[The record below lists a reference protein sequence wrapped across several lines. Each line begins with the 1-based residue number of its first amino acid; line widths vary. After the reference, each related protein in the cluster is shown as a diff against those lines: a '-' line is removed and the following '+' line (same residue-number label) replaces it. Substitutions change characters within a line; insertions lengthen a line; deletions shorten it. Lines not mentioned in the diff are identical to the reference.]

1 MDAPVTRENFEED
14 AYLAANPDVKA
25 AVVAGTCDSGRAHFE
40 QIGWQEGRR
49 ARSRSNLA
57 ELRRSKMQRVRRF
70 LRQDMQFTVDIES
83 GGKLNYLTK
92 ALRDETR
99 IIDTDNISEH
109 PYDDRILSVINEFD
123 GGIILDCGAG
133 RRPIYY
139 DNIINF
145 EIVDYDTT
153 DVLGVGEHL
162 PFCDNTIDVVL
173 SFAVLE
179 HVRDPMRCAS
189 EIARVLKP
197 GGKLLC
203 QMPFLQPLHGYPH
216 HYFNA
221 THQGLRCL
229 FEDELQIESV
239 SVPYGLHP
247 IFALQWIIQ
256 SWANGLS
263 GDAKQQFLDARMSD
277 FMVNP
282 VSLMDRQ
289 FATQLPQAQQVELA
303 CGNMIEARKPA
314 IGQDRSWR

>member
-1 MDAPVTRENFEED
+1 ME
-14 AYLAANPDVKA
+14 
-25 AVVAGTCDSGRAHFE
+25 
-40 QIGWQEGRR
+40 
-49 ARSRSNLA
+49 
-57 ELRRSKMQRVRRF
+57 RVRAF
-70 LRQDMQFTVDIES
+70 LRQDMRFTVDIES
-83 GGKLNYLTK
+83 GGKFNYLTK

-99 IIDTDNISEH
+99 IIDTDNISAY
-109 PYDDRILSVINEFD
+109 PYYDYILSVINEFNV
-123 GGIILDCGAG
+123 GIILDCGAG

-139 DNIINF
+139 ENIVNF

-162 PFCDNTIDVVL
+162 PFCDNTFDAIL
-173 SFAVLE
+173 SLAVLE
-179 HVRDPMRCAS
+179 HVRDPMQCAN

-221 THQGLRCL
+221 THQGLRRL
-229 FEDELQIESV
+229 FEDKLQIESV

-282 VSLMDRQ
+282 VTLMDRQ
-289 FATQLPQAQQVELA
+289 FATQLPHAQQVELA
-303 CGNMIEARKPA
+303 CGNMIEARKPV
-314 IGQDRSWR
+314 

>member
-1 MDAPVTRENFEED
+1 MDAPVSRENFEEG
-14 AYLAANPDVKA
+14 AYLNANPDVKA
-25 AVVAGTCDSGRAHFE
+25 AVLAGACASGRVHFE
-40 QIGWQEGRR
+40 QIGWREGRR
-49 ARSRSNLA
+49 IRPRSNVT
-57 ELRRSKMQRVRRF
+57 EMRRSKMERVRPF
-70 LRQDMQFTVDIES
+70 LRQDMPFTVDIES

-92 ALRDETR
+92 ALREETR
-99 IIDTDNISEH
+99 IIDTDNISGY
-109 PYDDRILSVINEFD
+109 PYDEYILSLLSAFN

-133 RRPIYY
+133 RRPVYY
-139 DNIINF
+139 NNIINF

-162 PFCDNTIDVVL
+162 PFCDNTFDAVL
-173 SFAVLE
+173 SLAVLE
-179 HVRDPMRCAS
+179 HVRDPMQCAN

-221 THQGLRCL
+221 TQQGLRRL
-229 FEDELQIESV
+229 FEDKLQIESE

-263 GDAKQQFLDARMSD
+263 GDTKQQFLDARMSD

-282 VSLMDRQ
+282 VNLMDRQ
-289 FATQLPQAQQVELA
+289 FATQLPHAQQVELA

-314 IGQDRSWR
+314 GTSSSIC

>member
-1 MDAPVTRENFEED
+1 MQC
-14 AYLAANPDVKA
+14 AN
-25 AVVAGTCDSGRAHFE
+25 
-40 QIGWQEGRR
+40 
-49 ARSRSNLA
+49 
-57 ELRRSKMQRVRRF
+57 
-70 LRQDMQFTVDIES
+70 
-83 GGKLNYLTK
+83 
-92 ALRDETR
+92 
-99 IIDTDNISEH
+99 
-109 PYDDRILSVINEFD
+109 
-123 GGIILDCGAG
+123 
-133 RRPIYY
+133 
-139 DNIINF
+139 
-145 EIVDYDTT
+145 
-153 DVLGVGEHL
+153 
-162 PFCDNTIDVVL
+162 
-173 SFAVLE
+173 
-179 HVRDPMRCAS
+179 

-221 THQGLRCL
+221 THQGLRRL
-229 FEDELQIESV
+229 FEDKLQIESV

-289 FATQLPQAQQVELA
+289 FATQLPHAQQVELA

-314 IGQDRSWR
+314 

>member
-1 MDAPVTRENFEED
+1 LQQILMDAPVTRENFEEG
-14 AYLAANPDVKA
+14 AYLNANPDVKA
-25 AVVAGTCDSGRAHFE
+25 AVLAGTCASGRVHFE
-40 QIGWQEGRR
+40 QIGWREGRR
-49 ARSRSNLA
+49 TRPRSNVT
-57 ELRRSKMQRVRRF
+57 EMRRSKMERVRAF
-70 LRQDMQFTVDIES
+70 LRQDMRFTVDIES
-83 GGKLNYLTK
+83 GGKFNYLTK

-99 IIDTDNISEH
+99 IIDTDNISAY
-109 PYDDRILSVINEFD
+109 PYDDYILSVINEFKV
-123 GGIILDCGAG
+123 GIILDCGAG

-139 DNIINF
+139 ENIVNF

-162 PFCDNTIDVVL
+162 PFCDNTFDAIL
-173 SFAVLE
+173 SLAVLE
-179 HVRDPMRCAS
+179 HVRDPMQCAN

-221 THQGLRCL
+221 THQGLRRL
-229 FEDELQIESV
+229 FEDKLQIESV
-239 SVPYGLHP
+239 SVPHGLHP
-247 IFALQWIIQ
+247 IFALQWIIE

-282 VSLMDRQ
+282 VTLMDRQ
-289 FATQLPQAQQVELA
+289 FATQLPHAQQVELA
-303 CGNMIEARKPA
+303 CGNMIEARKPV
-314 IGQDRSWR
+314 